1 VQLFV
6 KRRHTLEAPITFETP
21 TIDVGDIAF
30 FVMDLT
36 IHSINGTLPSV
47 DVQARASDDLE
58 TWDNV
63 GNHISATAAGGL
75 AGKVDAKQDMYGR
88 YVRFEIQLSGG
99 VNPSVCYS
107 LAINTH
113 RSS

>member
-6 KRRHTLEAPITFETP
+6 KRRHTLEAAITFETP
-21 TIDVGDIAF
+21 TIDVGEIAF
-30 FVMDLT
+30 FVVDLT

-75 AGKVDAKQDMYGR
+75 AGKVDAKQDLYGR
-88 YVRFEIQLSGG
+88 YVRFEIQLSGVG
-99 VNPSVCYS
+99 DSVVCYS
-107 LAINTH
+107 LVVNTH